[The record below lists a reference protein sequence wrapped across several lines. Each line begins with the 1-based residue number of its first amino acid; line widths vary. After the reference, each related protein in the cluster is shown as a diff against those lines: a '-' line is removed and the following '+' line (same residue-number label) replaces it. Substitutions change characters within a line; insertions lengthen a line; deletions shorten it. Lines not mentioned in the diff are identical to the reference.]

1 LTTEKNKRN
10 YTCCGPNS
18 SENKEIAEETNQV
31 ACCGP
36 TTTEQ
41 SESSE
46 DKAWNISDEGIRQA
60 VREQYGKVAEGNTS
74 CCGPGAEQP
83 LSEQMGYSKEELDGL
98 PEGTDLGLGCGN
110 PTAFASIQPGDVVVD
125 LGSGAGIDCF
135 LAAQKAGETGKVI
148 GVDMTAQMI
157 DKARANAK
165 QGGYTSV
172 EFRLGEIENMPI
184 ADNTADLIISN
195 CVINLSP
202 DKPQVFRE
210 AHRVLKPGGRLMV
223 SDIVILRPL
232 PEHIRNSVRAY
243 TGCIG
248 GAMLMEEYLDAVKS
262 AGFEDVQ
269 IIDKT
274 GDSEAA
280 LEVTGIEDSD
290 LSHEELNKI
299 IMKSVVSIKVSARK
313 PDN

>member
-1 LTTEKNKRN
+1 
-10 YTCCGPNS
+10 
-18 SENKEIAEETNQV
+18 
-31 ACCGP
+31 
-36 TTTEQ
+36 
-41 SESSE
+41 
-46 DKAWNISDEGIRQA
+46 
-60 VREQYGKVAEGNTS
+60 
-74 CCGPGAEQP
+74 
-83 LSEQMGYSKEELDGL
+83 MGYSKEELDSL

-148 GVDMTAQMI
+148 GVDMTGQMI

-165 QGGYTSV
+165 QGGYTNV

-202 DKPQVFRE
+202 DKPRVFRE

-280 LEVTGIEDSD
+280 LEVAGIEDGD
-290 LSHEELNKI
+290 LSQEELNKV

-313 PDN
+313 SDN